1 MKTIKL
7 LEKPSSISDVEV
19 NKTYNVSDLSYEALN
34 NAGIKLE
41 VLQDDESAPIL
52 SSDKI
57 KWNQVHVQTQKKSYN
72 TKTIPLPKQEMDLAF
87 VKRLSTQVIE
97 ENIGIYYEPSSVKVV
112 EITEWKD
119 EQKERYIF
127 GKRFVDALRLK
138 AILENKFNFM
148 TLEYKKNGEL
158 IEIPKS
164 PSKQILEY
172 CMSSND
178 FRESLKYL
186 NGVFESPFLYIKNGE
201 LRVTHNGY
209 NDNCLVYVRQDAPEV
224 KQIDVA
230 EAKKIL
236 NDCLLDFPFQTEQ
249 DKVFAI
255 ASIITPMLRGIYGQ
269 YGVRTP
275 IFIYL
280 ANQQGCGKDYCAGI
294 RQIIYTGRFNE
305 DAPISNDKGSNSEEV
320 DKVFVASALT
330 GQQFMHF
337 SNCRGHL
344 QNASLE
350 KHQTASSIRGR
361 ALATNIIIDAE
372 NILEVSLSGNYGLTF
387 NKDVARRS
395 LFVNLFTEVE
405 DTTKRKFT
413 RDLHQWIKENR
424 SQVLS
429 AIYTLIKTW
438 WDAGH
443 QFGDGVNAS
452 YQTWA
457 KFCSGVMQF
466 HGLGDPC
473 ASGSM
478 VINDIGGDTETKN
491 ISHFNKELGDW
502 LYEQAN
508 AISNIY
514 SEHHKLGITKKDIF
528 TLFQQI
534 FADSDDRPF
543 SHFDLESP
551 KDRRELGRTINKYVG
566 TFRGGYKLIVTDENA
581 KSERTKYKFVKSGA
595 TGGTGVANQALES
608 CRDFQYIVGINST
621 QLAQLPQIAPDLPKS
636 YLQKGI
642 ESGEIVE
649 VRPNEY
655 RKVV

>member
-19 NKTYNVSDLSYEALN
+19 GKSYNISDLSYESLV

-41 VLQDDESAPIL
+41 QLPDDETASIL

-57 KWNQVHVQTQKKSYN
+57 GWNKVHVQTHKKSYN
-72 TKTIPLPKQEMDLAF
+72 TKTIPLPKFEMDLAF

-97 ENIGIYYEPSSVKVV
+97 ENIGLYYEPSSSKIV

-119 EQKERYIF
+119 EQKDRYIF

-148 TLEYKKNGEL
+148 TFEYKKNGEL

-164 PSKQILEY
+164 PSKAILDY

-186 NGVFESPFLYIKNGE
+186 NGVYESPFLYTKGGE

-209 NDNCLVYVRQDAPEV
+209 NDDCLVYVRQDAPAVQILDINEA
-224 KQIDVA
+224 KQI
-230 EAKKIL
+230 L
-236 NDCLLDFPFQTEQ
+236 NECLLDFPFQTEQ

-275 IFIYL
+275 LFIYL
-280 ANQQGCGKDYCAGI
+280 ANQQGCGKDYLAGI

-305 DAPISNDKGSNSEEV
+305 DAPISNDKGSSSEEV

-361 ALATNIIIDAE
+361 ALATNIIIDSE
-372 NILEVSLSGNYGLTF
+372 NILETSLSGNYGLTF

-395 LFVNLFTEVE
+395 LFVNLFTEAE

-413 RDLHQWIKENR
+413 RDLHQWIKDNR
-424 SQVLS
+424 ANVLS
-429 AIYTLIKTW
+429 AIYTLIKNW

-443 QFGDGVNAS
+443 TLGEGINAS
-452 YQTWA
+452 YPTWA
-457 KFCSGVMQF
+457 KYCSGVMQ
-466 HGLGDPC
+466 HNNLGDPC
-473 ASGSM
+473 ASGTM

-491 ISHFNKELGDW
+491 ISQFNKELGDW
-502 LYEQAN
+502 LNEPSN
-508 AISNIY
+508 SISNIY
-514 SEHHKLGITKKDIF
+514 SEHHKAGITKKDIF
-528 TLFQQI
+528 ALFSQV
-534 FADSDDRPF
+534 FADADDRPF
-543 SHFDLESP
+543 SHYDLDTP

-566 TFRGGYKLIVTDENA
+566 TFRGGYKLIISDENA
-581 KSERTKYKFVKSGA
+581 KSERNKYKFVKSGA
-595 TGGTGVANQALES
+595 TGVTGATYLTTTFSDISHNQ
-608 CRDFQYIVGINST
+608 IGIKNPHLT
-621 QLAQLPQIAPDLPKS
+621 HLPQNESLDTQTLIQKMITRGDLCETQAGVYQVPK
-636 YLQKGI
+636 
-642 ESGEIVE
+642 
-649 VRPNEY
+649 
-655 RKVV
+655 

>member
-1 MKTIKL
+1 MNSLDKMEKL
-7 LEKPSSISDVEV
+7 ANLK
-19 NKTYNVSDLSYEALN
+19 
-34 NAGIKLE
+34 
-41 VLQDDESAPIL
+41 
-52 SSDKI
+52 
-57 KWNQVHVQTQKKSYN
+57 
-72 TKTIPLPKQEMDLAF
+72 KTIPLPKLEMDLAF

-97 ENIGIYYEPSSVKVV
+97 ENIGLYYEPSTTKIV

-119 EQKERYIF
+119 EQKDRYIF

-148 TLEYKKNGEL
+148 TFEYKKNGEL

-164 PSKQILEY
+164 PSKAILDY
-172 CMSSND
+172 CMSSNE

-186 NGVFESPFLYIKNGE
+186 NGVYESPFLYIKNGE

-209 NDNCLVYVRQDAPEV
+209 NDNCLVYVRLDAPEV
-224 KQIDVA
+224 KILELEQAKQI
-230 EAKKIL
+230 I

-249 DKVFAI
+249 DKVFAV

-275 IFIYL
+275 AFIYL

-305 DAPISNDKGSNSEEV
+305 DAPISNDKGSSSEEI

-344 QNASLE
+344 QNASFE

-361 ALATNIIIDAE
+361 GLATNIMIDSE

-395 LFVNLFTEVE
+395 LFVNLFTEAE

-424 SQVLS
+424 GLVLS
-429 AIYTLIKTW
+429 AIYTLIKNW

-443 QFGDGVNAS
+443 ILGDGINAS
-452 YQTWA
+452 YPTWA
-457 KFCSGVMQF
+457 KYCSGVMK
-466 HGLGDPC
+466 HNGLGDPC

-491 ISHFNKELGDW
+491 ISQFNKELGDW
-502 LYEQAN
+502 LHEPSN

-528 TLFQQI
+528 ALFVQVYEH
-534 FADSDDRPF
+534 SDDRPF
-543 SHFDLESP
+543 SHFDLETP

-566 TFRGGYKLIVTDENA
+566 TFRGGYKLIISDENA
-581 KSERTKYKFVKSGA
+581 KSERTKYKFVKSGV
-595 TGGTGVANQALES
+595 TGGTGVVSIFSNFSENKLNIE
-608 CRDFQYIVGINST
+608 GINDT
-621 QLAQLPQIAPDLPKS
+621 QLGQLPQNAPDLVRS

-642 ESGEIVE
+642 ESGEIME

-655 RKVV
+655 RKVQ

>member
-7 LEKPSSISDVEV
+7 LEKPSSISEVEI
-19 NKTYNVSDLSYEALN
+19 NKAYNISELSYDALVK
-34 NAGIKLE
+34 AGIKLE
-41 VLQDDESAPIL
+41 ILADDETAPIL
-52 SSDKI
+52 SSEKI
-57 KWNQVHVQTQKKSYN
+57 KWNQVHIQTQKKSYN

-87 VKRLSTQVIE
+87 VKRLSIQILE
-97 ENIGIYYEPSSVKVV
+97 ENIGLYFEPSSVKVV

-119 EQKERYIF
+119 EQKDRYIF
-127 GKRFVDALRLK
+127 GKRFVEPVRLK

-148 TLEYKKNGEL
+148 TFEYKKNGEL

-172 CMSSND
+172 CMNSTD
-178 FRESLKYL
+178 FRESLKKL
-186 NGVFESPFLYIKNGE
+186 NGVYESPFLYIKDGI
-201 LRVTHNGY
+201 LKVTHNGY
-209 NDNCLVYVRQDAPEV
+209 NEDCLVYVRQDAPQVTLMNVE
-224 KQIDVA
+224 D
-230 EAKKIL
+230 AKNII
-236 NDCLLDFPFQTEQ
+236 NNCLLDFPFQTEQ
-249 DKVFAI
+249 DKTFAV
-255 ASIITPMLRGIYGQ
+255 ASLITPMLRGIYGQ
-269 YGVRTP
+269 FGVRTP

-350 KHQTASSIRGR
+350 KHQTATSIRGR
-361 ALATNIIIDAE
+361 ALATNIIIDSE

-395 LFVNLFTEVE
+395 LFINLFTEVE

-424 SQVLS
+424 PQVLS

-438 WDAGH
+438 WDSGH
-443 QFGDGVNAS
+443 QFSGGVNAS

-457 KFCSGVMQF
+457 NFCSGIMQY
-466 HGLGDPC
+466 HNLGDPC
-473 ASGSM
+473 ASNSM
-478 VINDIGGDTETKN
+478 VVNDVGGDTETKN
-491 ISHFNKELGDW
+491 ISHFNKEIGDW
-502 LYEQAN
+502 LYESSN
-508 AISNIY
+508 AISTIY
-514 SEHHKLGITKKDIF
+514 SEHHKIGITKKEIF
-528 TLFQQI
+528 TLFTQI
-534 FADSDDRPF
+534 FSYADDKPF
-543 SHFDLESP
+543 SQFDLDTP
-551 KDRRELGRTINKYVG
+551 KDRRELGRTINKYIG
-566 TFRGGYKLIVTDENA
+566 TFRGGYKIIITDDNA
-581 KSERTKYKFVKSGA
+581 KSERIKYKFIKSGV
-595 TGGTGVANQALES
+595 TGAIGLSTQALDIS
-608 CRDFQYIVGINST
+608 SDVYIMGGRKLT
-621 QLAQLPQIAPDLPKS
+621 TLTQLPQLAPNDVRS
-636 YLQKGI
+636 YLNKGL

-649 VRPNEY
+649 IRPNEY
-655 RKVV
+655 RKVM